1 MLDAFDIL
9 KKQSHDNVILIKYVY
24 KRKGSND
31 EESCSTMFYEH
42 DNIDLSSIKIYQN
55 NVNITDYVETLKR
68 EVESLKLE
76 AESLKQ
82 EIKSQKNI
90 LMLSYILDKI

>member
-31 EESCSTMFYEH
+31 EESYSTMFYEH

-55 NVNITDYVETLKR
+55 NVNITDYVETLKL
-68 EVESLKLE
+68 EIESLKYE
-76 AESLKQ
+76 NER
-82 EIKSQKNI
+82 QKNI